1 MNRRV
6 KPKRTKK
13 MKVNKLIIFAGLIC
27 VCTAH
32 ADTVDYI
39 DMQLDAQINELISR
53 RDKLKAD
60 LESCEKN
67 TRGFK
72 IAGISTLTAT
82 GVGVVGNIKL
92 APEIEKQKIL
102 KGRGGGG
109 YAGGAGA
116 GGGHGLSHLSQEQK
130 GEMMDDQFCS
140 DTTFSCEDLKESNIN
155 CSRCS

>member
-1 MNRRV
+1 
-6 KPKRTKK
+6 

-53 RDKLKAD
+53 RDKLKSD

-67 TRGFK
+67 TRGYK
-72 IAGISTLTAT
+72 IAGIATLGAT

-92 APEIEKQKIL
+92 AQEIEKQKIL

-109 YAGGAGA
+109 GYAGGGGS
-116 GGGHGLSHLSQEQK
+116 GGGGGLGHLSQEQK
-130 GEMMDDQFCS
+130 AEMMDDQFCS
-140 DTTFSCEDLKESNIN
+140 DTTFSCEDLKESNID

>member
-1 MNRRV
+1 
-6 KPKRTKK
+6 
-13 MKVNKLIIFAGLIC
+13 MKVNKIIIFVGCLM
-27 VCTAH
+27 VCAAH

-72 IAGISTLTAT
+72 IAGISTLAAT

-92 APEIEKQKIL
+92 AQEIEKQKTL
-102 KGRGGGG
+102 KGKGGGG
-109 YAGGAGA
+109 SGA

>member
-1 MNRRV
+1 
-6 KPKRTKK
+6 
-13 MKVNKLIIFAGLIC
+13 MKVNKLIIFVGLFS

-39 DMQLDAQINELISR
+39 DMQLDAQINELIMR

-72 IAGISTLTAT
+72 IAGISTLAAT

-92 APEIEKQKIL
+92 AQEIEKQKTL
-102 KGRGGGG
+102 KGKGGGG
-109 YAGGAGA
+109 AGGASA
-116 GGGHGLSHLSQEQK
+116 GGPNADTRTEEQK
-130 GEMMDDQFCS
+130 ASAECQMFCA
-140 DTTFSCEDLKESNIN
+140 DMPEDARELGCE
-155 CSRCS
+155 C

>member
-1 MNRRV
+1 
-6 KPKRTKK
+6 
-13 MKVNKLIIFAGLIC
+13 MKVNKFIIFVGLFS
-27 VCTAH
+27 VCSAH

-39 DMQLDAQINELISR
+39 DMQLDAQINELITR

-72 IAGISTLTAT
+72 IAGISTLAAT

-92 APEIEKQKIL
+92 AQEIEKQKTL
-102 KGRGGGG
+102 KGKGGG
-109 YAGGAGA
+109 GA

>member
-1 MNRRV
+1 MIR
-6 KPKRTKK
+6 
-13 MKVNKLIIFAGLIC
+13 NKLIIFVGLIC
-27 VCTAH
+27 ICTAH

-39 DMQLDAQINELISR
+39 DMQLDAQINELITR

-72 IAGISTLTAT
+72 IAGISTLAAT

-92 APEIEKQKIL
+92 AQEIEKQKTL

-109 YAGGAGA
+109 AGGGGAGGSKA
-116 GGGHGLSHLSQEQK
+116 DTRTEEQK
-130 GEMMDDQFCS
+130 ASAECQMFCADMPEDAS
-140 DTTFSCEDLKESNIN
+140 ELGCE
-155 CSRCS
+155 C

>member
-1 MNRRV
+1 MIR
-6 KPKRTKK
+6 
-13 MKVNKLIIFAGLIC
+13 NKLIIIVGLFS

-39 DMQLDAQINELISR
+39 DMQLDAQINELITR

-72 IAGISTLTAT
+72 IAGISTLAAT

-92 APEIEKQKIL
+92 AQEIEKQKTL
-102 KGRGGGG
+102 KGKGGGG
-109 YAGGAGA
+109 YSGGGGAGGPKA
-116 GGGHGLSHLSQEQK
+116 DTRTEEQK
-130 GEMMDDQFCS
+130 ASAECQMFCA
-140 DTTFSCEDLKESNIN
+140 DMPEDARELGCE
-155 CSRCS
+155 C